1 MRQLSYFATLMY
13 YSHPCRGMRP
23 FEREFA
29 GTQRIEPLSRAEEH
43 AVLRPRP
50 EIPHDA
56 VKAFEA
62 GTI

>member
-1 MRQLSYFATLMY
+1 MN
-13 YSHPCRGMRP
+13 P

-29 GTQRIEPLSRAEEH
+29 GIQRIEPLSRAEEH

-56 VKAFEA
+56 VKACEA